1 MRVNKLNQ
9 GEFEEWKEKGASD
22 RALGENPKYIL
33 CGEVWK
39 RDGQEREREGDGRP
53 REHPWHRKHGSR
65 AQPAGVMLPGGQG
78 RKKQNL
84 LQKALSGQQG

>member
-39 RDGQEREREGDGRP
+39 GDGQERERETGDQ
-53 REHPWHRKHGSR
+53 ESTHGTESTG
-65 AQPAGVMLPGGQG
+65 AGH
-78 RKKQNL
+78 
-84 LQKALSGQQG
+84 SQQG